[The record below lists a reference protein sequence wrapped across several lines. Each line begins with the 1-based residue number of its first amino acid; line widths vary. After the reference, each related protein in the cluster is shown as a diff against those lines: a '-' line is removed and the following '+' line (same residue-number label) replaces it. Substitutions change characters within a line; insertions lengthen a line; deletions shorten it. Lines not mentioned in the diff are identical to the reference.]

1 MARSQNKLIDGFAR
15 NAIKLRISITDRC
28 NMRCVYCMPTSNNE
42 WYEQS
47 DILTYDE
54 IVRLASILARLGIE
68 KIRIT
73 GGEPLVRPKLEDL
86 IRKLSN
92 LDGIKSISMTTNGLI
107 LRDKVMQLRDA
118 GLGSINVSLDTFNE
132 DRFKAIT
139 GVQGLDNV
147 VNAMY
152 AAKHAGLELKVNTVI
167 IRGWNDDEI
176 VDFAKF
182 ARSTGYTVRF
192 IEFMPLDGTGIWKP
206 NLVVSKSE
214 TIKRINEDLKELKPL
229 YNKNSEPATLYS
241 FVDGKGTLGFI
252 PSITEPFCGNCD
264 RMRITPVGRLL
275 TCLYENPGY
284 DLKALLRSGKSDDY
298 ITTYILECIKKKPEG
313 IISKIRAKELRPT
326 LNLMHRIGG

>member
-1 MARSQNKLIDGFAR
+1 MARPQNKLIDSFTR
-15 NAIKLRISITDRC
+15 SAIKLRISITDRC
-28 NMRCVYCMPTSNNE
+28 NMRCVYCMPTNNNE
-42 WYEQS
+42 WFEQN

-54 IVRLASILARLGIE
+54 IVRLARILARLGIE
-68 KIRIT
+68 RIRIT

-92 LDGIKSISMTTNGLI
+92 LDGIKSISMTTNGLF

-118 GLGSINVSLDTFNE
+118 GLKSINVSLDTFKE

-147 VNAMY
+147 VSAMY
-152 AAKHAGLELKVNTVI
+152 AAEHAGLEVKVNTVI

-182 ARSTGYTVRF
+182 ARSTGYTIRF
-192 IEFMPLDGTGIWKP
+192 IEFMPLDGTGIWEP
-206 NLVVSKSE
+206 NLVVSKRE
-214 TIKRINEDLKELKPL
+214 TIQRIHEDLKELKPL

-252 PSITEPFCGNCD
+252 PSITEPFCENCD

-298 ITTYILECIKKKPEG
+298 ITTYILESIKKKPEG

>member
-1 MARSQNKLIDGFAR
+1 MTGSQNKLIDSFAR

-28 NMRCVYCMPTSNNE
+28 NMRCVYCMPTNNNE
-42 WYEQS
+42 WFGQN
-47 DILTYDE
+47 DILAYDE
-54 IVRLASILARLGIE
+54 IVRLARILARLGIE

-73 GGEPLVRPKLEDL
+73 GGEPLLRPKLEDL

-92 LDGIKSISMTTNGLI
+92 LDGIKSISMTTNGLF
-107 LRDKVMQLRDA
+107 LRDKVMQLRDS
-118 GLGSINVSLDTFNE
+118 GLKSINVSLDTFKQ

-147 VNAMY
+147 VSAMY
-152 AAKHAGLELKVNTVI
+152 ESEHAGLEVKVNTVI

-206 NLVVSKSE
+206 NLVVSKRE
-214 TIKRINEDLKELKPL
+214 TIQRINEDLKELQPL

-241 FVDGKGTLGFI
+241 FVDGKGILGFI
-252 PSITEPFCGNCD
+252 PSITEPFCENCD

-275 TCLYENPGY
+275 TCLYENPGF

-298 ITTYILECIKKKPEG
+298 ITRYILECIKKKPEG